1 MVWLRAVSHLTTI
14 ISVVGAGIALAL
26 HDVILSFAGWVSIIV
41 RRPYQT
47 GDRIQI
53 GSTKGDVIDISA
65 FHTVMMEVGN
75 WVDADQ
81 STGRIV
87 ICPNSAIFREPVF
100 NYTKGFEFIW
110 NEIVITVTFESN
122 WQKAE
127 QIMLVIA
134 QEKAEEI
141 RSEVAG
147 KIRRMSRNYAI
158 HYTHLTPIVY
168 SIIADSGVKLTLR
181 YLSKVRTRRGTT
193 SGISRKILDA
203 FATEDDI
210 NFAYP
215 TYRIYRAGEKVEHSE
230 GDDN

>member
-1 MVWLRAVSHLTTI
+1 MSHLTTI

-26 HDVILSFAGWVSIIV
+26 HDVILSLAGWVSIVV

-47 GDRIQI
+47 GDRIQM
-53 GSTKGDVIDISA
+53 GNTKGDVIDISA

-81 STGRIV
+81 STGRVV
-87 ICPNSAIFREPVF
+87 ICPNNIIFREPVF
-100 NYTKGFEFIW
+100 NYTRGFEFIW

-127 QIMLVIA
+127 QIMFFVA

-141 RSEVAG
+141 KSEAAE

-158 HYTHLTPIVY
+158 HYKYLTPIVY
-168 SIIADSGVKLTLR
+168 TSIADSGVKLTLR
-181 YLSKVRTRRGTT
+181 YLSNVRMRRGTT
-193 SGISRKILDA
+193 SDISRKILDA
-203 FATEDDI
+203 FVTESDI
-210 NFAYP
+210 DFAYE
-215 TYRIYRAGEKVEHSE
+215 TYRIYRAGEKVKH
-230 GDDN
+230 G